1 VTFAAPPRVHVMHV
15 PGADH
20 HRDAIVQKLR
30 DEADACVHE
39 DPDREGLMP
48 TWLRALWCAR
58 ENDKD
63 LSWSVVLSD
72 DAFPLRGWQQ
82 HLERA
87 CLNSPAPVLGL
98 THFGSYGQRAVDR
111 WAAYM
116 TGPYLLWGGAIAFN
130 RMFLEGLLPW
140 VGVVYAKTKYPHDD
154 VLTCAYAMKMGWRTA
169 NVAAAIFDQP
179 VQQSLLGHNT
189 PIRRPATTIRNT
201 QDVNYRRQ
209 PSSVAVTRTCS
220 PKGELERLAAL

>member
-1 VTFAAPPRVHVMHV
+1 MHV

-20 HRDAIVQKLR
+20 HRDAIVARLQAEGEVCL
-30 DEADACVHE
+30 HE

-58 ENDKD
+58 ENDRQQ
-63 LSWSVVLSD
+63 SWSVVLSD

-87 CLNSPAPVLGL
+87 CLSSPEPVLGL
-98 THFGSYGQRAVDR
+98 THFGAYGERALLKGC
-111 WAAYM
+111 AYM

-140 VGVVYAKTKYPHDD
+140 VGEVYAKTKYPHDD
-154 VLTCAYAMKMGWRTA
+154 VLTCAFAMKMGWGTA
-169 NVAAAIFDQP
+169 NVARAIFDQP
-179 VQQSLLGHNT
+179 VQQSLIGHNT
-189 PIRRPATTIRNT
+189 PIRRPATTIVSC
-201 QDVNYRRQ
+201 DGPSYRRQ
-209 PSSVAVTRTCS
+209 PSGVRVSRTCS